1 MDIRPTSAGGPISDP
16 LQNEV
21 QKAKEAKVTSP
32 KDLYTSGRPTIHESL
47 PTIYER
53 VIGEQCI
60 LKDLTVT
67 LDLSE
72 GFSSDQVREKL
83 LRYMDDVASGSKE
96 WDSSIFYKAIKIFV
110 KELSEELK
118 ATKDIKNAYQELN
131 TFWGDLKTKVAEV
144 KDTNAI
150 LHKELSDALR
160 LVQGEVIKISGLLED
175 VTNSKLLTEGI
186 SLGSINQILDIAL
199 GKEWK
204 LSLFKEASALAQ
216 EHIFGGDNE
225 SIEHLKAIL
234 GLSDDFSL
242 DELKTSLFQ
251 FIDGAVIMD
260 ENWDPVVAYEA
271 VDVFLHKLNDEF
283 KLTQKF
289 KEASKKL
296 DSFWGIKGIKGKIKS
311 IANKALNVVK
321 DLSKMVLKLDKPIT
335 SLLHTLLDKALSK
348 ELFHDGGLDLIEV
361 AKLINELLLES
372 GAARRST
379 VS

>member
-1 MDIRPTSAGGPISDP
+1 MDIRPTGAGGPISDP
-16 LQNEV
+16 LPNEV
-21 QKAKEAKVTSP
+21 QKAKESKATSP

-53 VIGEQCI
+53 VIGEQSV
-60 LKDLTVT
+60 LKDLTIA
-67 LDLSE
+67 LGLPE
-72 GFSSDQVREKL
+72 GFSSDQVKEEL
-83 LRYMDDVASGSKE
+83 LRYMDDVASGTQE

-110 KELSEELK
+110 KELNEELK
-118 ATKDIKNAYQELN
+118 ATKDIKNAYQKLN
-131 TFWGDLKTKVAEV
+131 TFWSDLKTKVAEV

-160 LVQGEVIKISGLLED
+160 LVQGEVNKISGLLKD
-175 VTNSKLLTEGI
+175 VTNTRLLNEGI
-186 SLGSINQILDIAL
+186 SLGSINEILDIAL

-296 DSFWGIKGIKGKIKS
+296 DSFWGIKGIKGKIAS

-321 DLSKMVLKLDKPIT
+321 DLSKMVLKLDKPIA
-335 SLLHTLLDKALSK
+335 SLLHILDKALSK

-361 AKLINELLLES
+361 AKLINGLLLES